1 MASKSACQRGPE
13 KLSRAELLET
23 LDEEDDTAFMEGL
36 FGADTNDDI
45 YGEGIVC
52 AFVGSAMTRVDR
64 MLEMLPELGADDT
77 VVDMGCGDGRVL
89 IRVCQARGATCKGYD
104 LQMQCID
111 AARKAA
117 AAAGLPEERLS
128 FEHTDLMDADY
139 SRATYVV
146 VYLDW
151 ECMKGLVPFEE
162 LLGGFA
168 GLKVVTFRRPLE
180 TVTWPLLS
188 SDKEFG
194 VYVYEVTDRAE
205 KDQPVAIADTPFPAA
220 VESFVTAL
228 ANASFPKACPTSREV
243 CEGKGV
249 SWAYGEMDV
258 CFAAIVLRRAFQ
270 LFQDQ
275 PWQRG
280 KCKASAGECEEA
292 KAPGLAGTTTLGG
305 DRVAPRGGVLRSAA
319 VAASPSA
326 PAAASASGSV
336 AAAAVAPTASPA
348 PGSAARVMTS
358 PRSAPARVFYDV
370 GCGRGKL
377 VLLAAGLADSTALER
392 AEGLDIAEP
401 WIDQAKWLRDSWLA
415 GAETSLLGK
424 AVGIGPSKIDY
435 RAEDATVLDKPTFE
449 DGDVVLCNNLVF
461 DDELNARLARK
472 AELMRPGAVF
482 LSPVVLPSDEF
493 LTYECSKAYFGV
505 DDITDLC
512 ENDVWVQVR
521 RGFRQ
526 TTYFEAAQIDSQT
539 GRQTD

>member
-1 MASKSACQRGPE
+1 MTEAFPTAAAKKTKKKKKSAPMEVSSKKPVSRFREVVKGGKRKHFGKLDCSRFVAADVDPRFSDLCGTLRDDLYSQSYGFISDLKKNEAERIRKELKKTRDPE
-13 KLSRAELLET
+13 AAADLKKELSSRQNDLTLEARKKRTQELRRKKNKSER
-23 LDEEDDTAFMEGL
+23 EAVAKGEKKAFYEKKSEKHAEDDTAFMEGL
-36 FGADTNDDI
+36 FGADTNDEI

-111 AARKAA
+111 AAREAA
-117 AAAGLPEERLS
+117 AEAGLPEERLS
-128 FEHTDLMDADY
+128 FEHTDLRDADY

-194 VYVYEVTDRAE
+194 VYVYEVADRAE

-249 SWAYGEMDV
+249 SWAY
-258 CFAAIVLRRAFQ
+258 
-270 LFQDQ
+270 
-275 PWQRG
+275 
-280 KCKASAGECEEA
+280 
-292 KAPGLAGTTTLGG
+292 
-305 DRVAPRGGVLRSAA
+305 
-319 VAASPSA
+319 
-326 PAAASASGSV
+326 
-336 AAAAVAPTASPA
+336 
-348 PGSAARVMTS
+348 
-358 PRSAPARVFYDV
+358 
-370 GCGRGKL
+370 
-377 VLLAAGLADSTALER
+377 
-392 AEGLDIAEP
+392 
-401 WIDQAKWLRDSWLA
+401 
-415 GAETSLLGK
+415 

-472 AELMRPGAVF
+472 AELMRPGSVF

-521 RGFRQ
+521 RGFN
-526 TTYFEAAQIDSQT
+526 T
-539 GRQTD
+539 